1 MRISDWSSDVCSS
14 DLPWFSQKLI
24 KLLVETGFPPS
35 QFEVEITES
44 SLFENPPLVRSIVTS
59 LKNQGV
65 SLSLDDFGTGYSS
78 LSHLRALPFD
88 RIKIDR
94 SFIAAMRGSADA
106 RAIVVAIIRL
116 GESLAM
122 PITAEGVEDE
132 ATAIELTRLGCAK
145 GQGWFYGRAMSA
157 ADAAA
162 MLADR
167 GLLRTP
173 IRPGER
179 SPALGAEPERK
190 AG

>member
-94 SFIAAMRGSADA
+94 SFIAAMRGRDRKS
-106 RAIVVAIIRL
+106 
-116 GESLAM
+116 
-122 PITAEGVEDE
+122 
-132 ATAIELTRLGCAK
+132 TRLN
-145 GQGWFYGRAMSA
+145 S
-157 ADAAA
+157 
-162 MLADR
+162 
-167 GLLRTP
+167 
-173 IRPGER
+173 
-179 SPALGAEPERK
+179 SH
-190 AG
+190 